1 MSQEKAT
8 IHTIAK
14 ATGLSLATVSRALA
28 GSPSVLPQTRDK
40 VLEAARQCNYVRD
53 RAAVRLKTGK
63 THVLAFVMDRFDAS
77 QPGFK
82 DLLLGLGDAIAG
94 TDYHLIVLPDAAGE
108 PDAHGGDSDA
118 LHTVR
123 YVVERG
129 LADGLVLTHTTPDDA
144 RVRYLQDKGFAF
156 ITHGRT
162 HLSQP
167 HGFVDFANE
176 QYAAMGVQALA
187 ARGRSR
193 LAMLLPTEGSVFRS
207 HLSQGFEQACS
218 EHGVQGECVQA
229 VSLDDGPEAIYQ
241 WAVAQASRFDGL
253 VISREAPVLPLISAL
268 SDAGLRVGHDI
279 ELVIKYSSPLPHY
292 VRHPFMACFEDLHL
306 AGLTMGQSML
316 AHFSHAGLA
325 SAQVLFPPPNLE
337 SFHQPG

>member
-1 MSQEKAT
+1 MSSEKAT

-28 GSPSVLPQTRDK
+28 GSPSVLPHTRDK
-40 VLEAARQCNYVRD
+40 VLEAARDCNYVRD

-82 DLLLGLGDAIAG
+82 DLLLGLSDAMAG

-108 PDAHGGDSDA
+108 SDGQA
-118 LHTVR
+118 DPLHTVR

-129 LADGLVLTHTTPDDA
+129 LADGLLLTHTAPDDV

-162 HLSQP
+162 HLPQA

-193 LAMLLPTEGSVFRS
+193 LAMLLPMEGSVFRS
-207 HLSQGFEQACS
+207 HLAQGFAQACTD
-218 EHGVQGECVQA
+218 HGVQGECVQT
-229 VSLDDGPEAIYQ
+229 VSLDDSPEAIYQ
-241 WAVAQASRFDGL
+241 WAVAHAREFDGL

-268 SDAGLRVGHDI
+268 GDCGLRVGHDI

-292 VRHPFMACFEDLHL
+292 VRQPFMACFEDLHL

-337 SFHQPG
+337 WFHQAG

>member
-1 MSQEKAT
+1 MAQEKAT
-8 IHTIAK
+8 IHTIAH

-28 GSPSVLPQTRDK
+28 GSPSVLPHTRDK
-40 VLEAARQCNYVRD
+40 VLEAARRFGYVRD

-82 DLLLGLGDAIAG
+82 DLMLGLSDSIAG
-94 TDYHLIVLPDAAGE
+94 TEYHLIVLPDSLGDADAA
-108 PDAHGGDSDA
+108 DSDNGA

-129 LADGLVLTHTTPDDA
+129 LADGLVLTHTTSQDA
-144 RVRYLQDKGFAF
+144 RVRYLQEKGFPF

-167 HGFVDFANE
+167 HAFVDFANE

-187 ARGRSR
+187 SRGRQR
-193 LAMLLPTEGSVFRS
+193 LAMLLPLEGSVFRS
-207 HLSQGFEQACS
+207 HLSQGFESACL
-218 EHGVQGECVQA
+218 EHGVQGERVQA
-229 VSLDDGPEAIYQ
+229 VTLDDSPEAIYQ
-241 WAVAQASRFDGL
+241 WAVAQARRFDGL
-253 VISREAPVLPLISAL
+253 VLSREAPVLPLISAL
-268 SDAGLRVGHDI
+268 TDIGLRVGHDI
-279 ELVIKYSSPLPHY
+279 ELVIKYSSPLLNY
-292 VRHPFMACFEDLHL
+292 VRQPFMACFEDLHL
-306 AGLTMGQSML
+306 AGQTMGQSLL

-325 SAQVLFPPPNLE
+325 SSQVLFPPPTLE
-337 SFHQPG
+337 SFHQPS